1 MAKEININ
9 SSEWLEIVF
18 EDKNKQYGAFRM
30 RNTSGKRHRNAMILV
45 FVVVCF
51 IAALPTLIKTIEK
64 LVPKHEVIDEAREMV
79 DIIPLEEQLKPENII
94 ERAEAAPQPPLKSTI
109 KFTVPEI
116 TADEIEEG
124 QELRSQEDVTSTK
137 TQISVADVKGT
148 DDEHGVDI
156 ADLEEHAVIVEEKPL
171 NSVEEMPQFP
181 GGEDELIR
189 FIGDNLRY
197 PAVAQEMGIEGRVT
211 VRFVVSKN
219 GEVGSVEII
228 RPLDPSCD
236 KEAARVVKMMPKWI
250 PGRQNGR
257 SVPVYYTIPIVFR
270 LQK

>member
-9 SSEWLEIVF
+9 SPEWLELVF
-18 EDKNKQYGAFRM
+18 EDKNKNYGAYRM
-30 RNTSGKRHRNAMILV
+30 RKTSGKRHRNAMILV
-45 FVVVCF
+45 FLGVC
-51 IAALPTLIKTIEK
+51 IVAALPALIKTIEK
-64 LVPKHEVIDEAREMV
+64 LRPERTVVDETRTMV
-79 DIIPLEEQLKPENII
+79 DIVPLEEQVKQENIV
-94 ERAEAAPQPPLKSTI
+94 ERADAPPPPPLKSTI

-116 TADEIEEG
+116 TTEEIEEG
-124 QELRSQEDVTSTK
+124 QELRSQEEVQSTR

-156 ADLEEHAVIVEEKPL
+156 ADLEEHMVIVEEKPL
-171 NSVEEMPQFP
+171 TSVEEMPQFP

-189 FIGDNLRY
+189 FISDNLRY
-197 PAVAQEMGIEGRVT
+197 PAVAAEMGIEGRVII
-211 VRFVVSKN
+211 RFVVSKD
-219 GEVGSVEII
+219 GTVGSVEVI
-228 RPLDPSCD
+228 RSLDPSCD